1 MVLIV
6 IALVCGLI
14 ASIGI
19 SQVVEKNSAKNNQQL
34 QTKPI
39 FVAITDLGIG
49 AELDAKSV
57 KLEEWPLD
65 KVPPGAITEA
75 KQLDGKSPNQRL
87 YAGEPLLLA
96 KLSDANSLRGMHVAE
111 TIRKGYR
118 VMSVKV
124 DMASAVSGLIHPGDR
139 VDVLAVDG
147 PRTNAEVILTNIEVF
162 AINDK
167 TTIEVDDAEGEANRG
182 ELAKTV
188 SLLVT
193 SDQARKL
200 MANSYK
206 STISLSLRRPDDETG
221 METSLAETLGQ
232 MVAPQPP
239 VAITPPAMPK
249 LPAMVAAPR
258 EQYFMEVLEGG
269 ATSGIRRYAFDDRE
283 SLPREISSSD
293 DNGNPT
299 SPSNDFPFPQGGS
312 AEGTPGGQPVQQ
324 GPPPASARTSLRE
337 TQ

>member
-1 MVLIV
+1 MRPKSMVLIV
-6 IALVCGLI
+6 IALVCGLV

-19 SQVVEKNSAKNNQQL
+19 SQVVEKNSANNNQQT

-39 FVAITDLGIG
+39 FVAMTDIGIG
-49 AELDAKSV
+49 AELNAQSV

-65 KVPPGAITEA
+65 KIPPGSITESS
-75 KQLDGKSPNQRL
+75 QLDGKSPNQRL

-96 KLSDANSLRGMHVAE
+96 KLSDANSMRGVHVAQ

-139 VDVLAVDG
+139 VDVLALAG
-147 PRTNAEVILTNIEVF
+147 PRTSAEMILTNIEVF

-167 TTIEVDDAEGEANRG
+167 TTVEVDTEAG
-182 ELAKTV
+182 TVQAKTV

-200 MANSYK
+200 MAHSYK
-206 STISLSLRRPDDETG
+206 STISLSLRRPDDESG
-221 METSLAETLGQ
+221 VESIEEPIARYEPIQPMPSL
-232 MVAPQPP
+232 
-239 VAITPPAMPK
+239 PAMPVE
-249 LPAMVAAPR
+249 PQ

-269 ATSGIRRYAFDDRE
+269 SSGAVRRYAFDDRE
-283 SLPREISSSD
+283 SLPREISSTGGEVSQ
-293 DNGNPT
+293 GPPA
-299 SPSNDFPFPQGGS
+299 SDFPFPNEGS
-312 AEGTPGGQPVQQ
+312 PTGTPPAA
-324 GPPPASARTSLRE
+324 GPTQEAPAPASARASWSKSF
-337 TQ
+337 